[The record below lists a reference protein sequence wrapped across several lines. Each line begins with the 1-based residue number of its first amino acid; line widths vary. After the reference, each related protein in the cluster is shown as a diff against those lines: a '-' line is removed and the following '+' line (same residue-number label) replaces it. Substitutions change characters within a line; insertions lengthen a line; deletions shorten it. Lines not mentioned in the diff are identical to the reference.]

1 MEQHLKLMKQSI
13 ETIQENSD
21 KMTHALIG
29 NEFTGGMGLIHR
41 VKKVDECVQKN
52 TDDISILKE
61 NMNLVKYIG
70 GIVCAS
76 TIALIFYIIQTKL

>member
-1 MEQHLKLMKQSI
+1 MEHHLKLMKGNI
-13 ETIQENSD
+13 ETISENSD

-29 NEFTGGMGLIHR
+29 NEYTGVMGLIHR
-41 VKKVDECVQKN
+41 VKKIDDAVEKN

-76 TIALIFYIIQTKL
+76 AIALIFYIIQSKI